1 MPFNDFVTVH
11 LASIVR
17 TLIPPCDRINRL
29 RRLKL
34 NYDCGVASSAHQQRI
49 SDTNPLHNEK
59 EKLVWKMMKNI
70 KEDPHQ
76 LSSGPFKPPG
86 WSSFI
91 PQSSLIGEH
100 NGSAHGASR
109 LRPNSIGS
117 LRQ

>member
-34 NYDCGVASSAHQQRI
+34 NYDCGEASSAHQQRI

-59 EKLVWKMMKNI
+59 VRKSTATKVFSLHGGKV
-70 KEDPHQ
+70 
-76 LSSGPFKPPG
+76 
-86 WSSFI
+86 I
-91 PQSSLIGEH
+91 PSK
-100 NGSAHGASR
+100 SR
-109 LRPNSIGS
+109 WGC
-117 LRQ
+117 